1 MYADKLNYFVLLSN
15 PPPLLKK
22 ERTNNNKMHVIVCV
36 LNLNSSCKA
45 P

>member
-1 MYADKLNYFVLLSN
+1 MYADKLNYFVLLST

-22 ERTNNNKMHVIVCV
+22 ERTNNNKMHVIVCDI
-36 LNLNSSCKA
+36 NLNSSSKA